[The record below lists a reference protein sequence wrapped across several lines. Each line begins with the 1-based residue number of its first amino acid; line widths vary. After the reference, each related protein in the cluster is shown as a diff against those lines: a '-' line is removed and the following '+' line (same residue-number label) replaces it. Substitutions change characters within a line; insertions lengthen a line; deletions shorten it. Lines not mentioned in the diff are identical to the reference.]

1 MQKSTINTF
10 SECGHHS
17 CTVYYG
23 ICFRNENQ
31 GTEFSFV
38 WYKKFQERY
47 VRQFFFLLS
56 IFITTIPH
64 KIFETNSSFHVK
76 QHTMGNVKF
85 LLLISFLPVLKKKII
100 LGERLRTTKIFLII
114 PNFLSS

>member
-1 MQKSTINTF
+1 MFTIAVQFITEYVLEMRTKEQNLVLFGTKNF
-10 SECGHHS
+10 RRDMCGH
-17 CTVYYG
+17 
-23 ICFRNENQ
+23 
-31 GTEFSFV
+31 
-38 WYKKFQERY
+38 
-47 VRQFFFLLS
+47 FFFLLS
-56 IFITTIPH
+56 IFITIIPH
-64 KIFETNSSFHVK
+64 KIFEINSSFHVK

>member
-47 VRQFFFLLS
+47 VRQFFFS
-56 IFITTIPH
+56 FI
-64 KIFETNSSFHVK
+64 NFHNYNTS
-76 QHTMGNVKF
+76 QN
-85 LLLISFLPVLKKKII
+85 I
-100 LGERLRTTKIFLII
+100 
-114 PNFLSS
+114 